1 MAKEAERLL
10 DGMGWLPEP
19 LRLAEVAAAS
29 GEPNTT
35 GEPLPEFLAD
45 DEDEA
50 GETGED
56 EQPHAVA
63 AE

>member
-1 MAKEAERLL
+1 
-10 DGMGWLPEP
+10 
-19 LRLAEVAAAS
+19 VAAAS